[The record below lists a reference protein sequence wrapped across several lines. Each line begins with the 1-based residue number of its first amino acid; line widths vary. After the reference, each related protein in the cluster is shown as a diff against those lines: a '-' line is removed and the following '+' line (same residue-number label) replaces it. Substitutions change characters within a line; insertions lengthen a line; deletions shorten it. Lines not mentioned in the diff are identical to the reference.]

1 MRRLRTSDPKWGG
14 GGGGAEL
21 KNTIFP
27 VTLYNF
33 QKMGGGGGGDGG
45 GRGEGAE
52 APLPSPSPSA
62 GLA

>member
-1 MRRLRTSDPKWGG
+1 MRRLRSSDSKWGG
-14 GGGGAEL
+14 VGGAEL

-27 VTLYNF
+27 VTLYIF
-33 QKMGGGGGGDGG
+33 QKIGVGGGGG

-52 APLPSPSPSA
+52 APLPSPSSSA